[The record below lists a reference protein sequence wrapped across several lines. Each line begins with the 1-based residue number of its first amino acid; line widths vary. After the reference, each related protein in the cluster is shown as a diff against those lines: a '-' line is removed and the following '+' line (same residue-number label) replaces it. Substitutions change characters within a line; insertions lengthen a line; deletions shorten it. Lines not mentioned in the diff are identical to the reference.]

1 MNGFEDLEVWKKG
14 CRLTIEIYRAFF
26 QCKDYGFKDQV
37 QRSAL
42 SVPSNIAEG
51 YERNSPQDFI
61 RFLNIAKGS
70 IGELRTQIYIAKK
83 MSYLEEALS
92 NELLAK
98 SKEISA
104 MLSGLIKSIKSKKG
118 K

>member
-1 MNGFEDLEVWKKG
+1 LEVWKKG
-14 CRLTIEIYRAFF
+14 CRLTIEIYRTFF
-26 QCKDYGFKDQV
+26 QCKDYGFKDQI

-51 YERNSPQDFI
+51 YERNSSHDFI

-70 IGELRTQIYIAKK
+70 IGELPTYLYIAKK
-83 MSYLEEALS
+83 LSYLEETPS
-92 NELLAK
+92 NELLTK

-104 MLSGLIKSIKSKKG
+104 MLSGLLNP
-118 K
+118 

>member
-14 CRLTIEIYRAFF
+14 CRLTVEIYRAFF

-70 IGELRTQIYIAKK
+70 PINCTLAKHSIFWKDFFAVKKDGGAKK
-83 MSYLEEALS
+83 SVQHH
-92 NELLAK
+92 
-98 SKEISA
+98 
-104 MLSGLIKSIKSKKG
+104 
-118 K
+118 

>member
-1 MNGFEDLEVWKKG
+1 MNGFEDLEVWKKS
-14 CRLTIEIYRAFF
+14 CRLTIEIYTAFSH
-26 QCKDYGFKDQV
+26 CKDYGLKDQI
-37 QRSAL
+37 QRLAL

-83 MSYLEEALS
+83 LSYLEETLG
-92 NELLAK
+92 NELLNK

-104 MLSGLIKSIKSKKG
+104 MLSGLIKSIRNKK
-118 K
+118 